1 LAHHLSG
8 LKQDADNNSAK
19 LKKALTLYSIAQ
31 QLVVAEQRRLASDV
45 TMFLLA
51 TFNNIGQIRKTLGE
65 TKVANDFF
73 E

>member
-1 LAHHLSG
+1 VHHLSG
-8 LKQDADNNSAK
+8 LELDDATNSAK
-19 LKKALTLYSIAQ
+19 LKKALTLYSIAR
-31 QLVVAEQRRLASDV
+31 QLVVAKQRRLASDV

-51 TFNNIGQIRKTLGE
+51 TFNNIGQICKTLGE